1 MVLNWIENANSILNS
16 NTCIITKSFL
26 VTGLSNALGGHE
38 DHLIRDDTVRIE
50 IEEIMSE
57 VFGEE
62 TMGFQAQEET
72 NQDAD
77 PFSEASSTASD
88 LSGADQELF
97 SPEFELITD
106 SEDDAQL

>member
-1 MVLNWIENANSILNS
+1 
-16 NTCIITKSFL
+16 
-26 VTGLSNALGGHE
+26 
-38 DHLIRDDTVRIE
+38 
-50 IEEIMSE
+50 MSE

-77 PFSEASSTASD
+77 PFLEASSTASD
-88 LSGADQELF
+88 LSGELF

-106 SEDDAQL
+106 SEDDTQL